1 MGAMNFTR
9 EQLAQYILNNAKDS
23 VIEKIKVLLEKE
35 DEVVSYTIKGQSL
48 TKKEYISHIETI
60 SKKIDNGAK
69 TYTSDEVKEYVLNR
83 KARLG

>member
-1 MGAMNFTR
+1 MEAINFTR

-23 VIEKIKVLLEKE
+23 VIDKIKALLEKE
-35 DEVVSYTIKGQSL
+35 DETVAYTIKGQPL
-48 TKKEYISHIETI
+48 NKKEYISHIEAI
-60 SKKIDNGAK
+60 SKKIDDGAK

>member
-1 MGAMNFTR
+1 MEAMNFTR

-23 VIEKIKVLLEKE
+23 LIDKIKAPLEKE
-35 DEVVSYTIKGQSL
+35 DEIVAYSIKGQSL

-60 SKKIDNGAK
+60 SKKIDDGSK
-69 TYTSDEVKEYVLNR
+69 TYTSNEVKDYVLNR

>member
-1 MGAMNFTR
+1 MEAMNFTR

-23 VIEKIKVLLEKE
+23 VIDKIKALLEKE
-35 DEVVSYTIKGQSL
+35 GEVVAYTIKGQPL

-69 TYTSDEVKEYVLNR
+69 TYTSNEVKEYVLNR